1 MGYTKLPTDMN
12 VVIENLGE
20 LTSLMTDVCEN
31 QERIIQSNESSA
43 ESLLQIQRM
52 MFALV
57 VLVIIITLINV
68 GFLMMQS
75 RGELII
81 GFVVYAII
89 FGAITTIVT
98 MKNELVE
105 VNQQL
110 IESNAKMAMFF
121 GYIEEEITK
130 NNSSTKKKPLK
141 AVKDATDAFNK
152 GEF

>member
-12 VVIENLGE
+12 VVIDNLGG

-68 GFLMMQS
+68 GFLIM
-75 RGELII
+75 
-81 GFVVYAII
+81 
-89 FGAITTIVT
+89 
-98 MKNELVE
+98 
-105 VNQQL
+105 
-110 IESNAKMAMFF
+110 
-121 GYIEEEITK
+121 
-130 NNSSTKKKPLK
+130 
-141 AVKDATDAFNK
+141 
-152 GEF
+152 